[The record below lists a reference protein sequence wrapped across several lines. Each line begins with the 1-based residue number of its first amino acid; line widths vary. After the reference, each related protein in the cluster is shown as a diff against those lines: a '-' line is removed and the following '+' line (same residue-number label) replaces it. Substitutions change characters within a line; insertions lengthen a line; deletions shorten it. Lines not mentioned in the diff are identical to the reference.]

1 MCLEMYETE
10 RKELVDIL
18 IGKGISNQDL
28 INVLLKIERHLF
40 VPDIMK
46 QHAYKDVA
54 LPIGMGQTI
63 SQPYTVAFMTQELD
77 PRPGQ
82 KILEIGTGSGYQAAI
97 LSGMGARVFT
107 IERHTDLYNSAMKI
121 FDRMNLKIA
130 ARCSDG
136 TIGWEEF
143 SPFDGIIVTAG
154 GPTVPVNL
162 KKQLAVGGKLVI
174 PIGDKKLQTLQV
186 ITKKS
191 DTDFFTREVPYF
203 TFVPLI
209 GKEGWKEK

>member
-1 MCLEMYETE
+1 MYETE
-10 RKELVDIL
+10 RKELSEIL
-18 IGKGISNQDL
+18 RSKGISNQR
-28 INVLLKIERHLF
+28 VLDAFLKVERHLF

-54 LPIGMGQTI
+54 LPIGLGQTI
-63 SQPYTVAFMTQELD
+63 SQPYTVAFMTQGID
-77 PRPGQ
+77 PQPKQ

-97 LSGMGARVFT
+97 LYELGARVFS
-107 IERHTDLYNSAMKI
+107 IERHHDLYNSAMKI
-121 FDRMNLKIA
+121 FDKLNLKIA

-143 SPFDGIIVTAG
+143 SPYDGIIVTAG
-154 GPTVPVNL
+154 GPTVPINL

-174 PIGDKKLQTLQV
+174 PVGDKQVQTLQI
-186 ITKKS
+186 ITKIS
-191 DTDFFTREVPYF
+191 EDEFQTNEIPYF
-203 TFVPLI
+203 AFVPLI